1 MDKQLLKIVML
12 DARHDVEKQHV
23 VPRPFRFEDFGNY
36 VFVGIRRAGK
46 SFLLYQ
52 RMQQLLQE
60 GIGWDSM
67 VYVNFEDERLTGMTF
82 LDLNLIIEIHLEL
95 YGKEPI
101 LFFDEIQIVPGW
113 EKFARR
119 LADAKYRV
127 YITGS
132 NAKMLSGEIMTT
144 LGGRYIP
151 VDVYPYSFVEFLDV
165 QQVAH
170 TREDVLSTHGKAAII
185 NRFNDYFRYGGFP
198 ESVGLPVKRD
208 YLNSIYQKIY
218 LSDIAE
224 RNGISNIG
232 ALRLML
238 KKMAES
244 IKQPLSF
251 NRIAGIIS
259 SSGRKISVNSVA
271 KYMDNAQQAW
281 MITPVSNIASRM
293 ADRESN
299 RKYYFTDNGLLSLF
313 LVNQDTALLENLVAV
328 TLFRLYGRDEH
339 VFFFNRETEIDFY
352 VPEAELAIQVC
363 YSLVDADTR
372 KRELEAFRHFPRKLP
387 CTRRIV
393 ITYDEEE
400 ANVVHDGFIVEIM
413 PVWKWLLKVESCL

>member
-1 MDKQLLKIVML
+1 MDKQLLKMVML

-23 VPRPFRFEDFGNY
+23 VPRSFRFEDFGNY

-52 RMQQLLQE
+52 RIQQLMQE

-67 VYVNFEDERLTGMTF
+67 VYVNFEDERLTGMTA
-82 LDLNLIIEIHLEL
+82 LDLNLIIEIHLEQ

-101 LFFDEIQIVPGW
+101 MFLDEIQVIPGW

-151 VDVYPYSFVEFLDV
+151 VDVYPYSFAEFLDV
-165 QQVAH
+165 QHV
-170 TREDVLSTHGKAAII
+170 RCSEEDMLSTHGRAAIV

-198 ESVGLPVKRD
+198 ESIGLPVKRD
-208 YLNSIYQKIY
+208 YLNSVYQKIY

-224 RNGISNIG
+224 RNGISNVG
-232 ALRLML
+232 GLRLML

-244 IKQPLSF
+244 VKQPLSF
-251 NRIAGIIS
+251 NRIASIIS
-259 SSGRKISVNSVA
+259 SSGRKMSVNSVA
-271 KYMDNAQQAW
+271 KYVDNAQQAW

-313 LVNQDTALLENLVAV
+313 LVNQDTVLLENLVAIH
-328 TLFRLYGRDEH
+328 LFWLYGRDDQ
-339 VFFFNRETEIDFY
+339 VFFFSREAEIDFY

-372 KRELEAFRHFPRKLP
+372 KRELGAFRYLPGKLP
-387 CTRRIV
+387 CTRRVV

-400 ANVVHDGFIVEIM
+400 DDIVQDGIHVEVI
-413 PVWKWLLKVESCL
+413 PAWKWLLLATTRS

>member
-1 MDKQLLKIVML
+1 MQNDMDKQLLKMVML

-23 VPRPFRFEDFGNY
+23 VPRPFKFEDFGNY

-67 VYVNFEDERLTGMTF
+67 VYVNFEDERLTGMTA
-82 LDLNLIIEIHLEL
+82 LDLNLIIEIHLEQ

-101 LFFDEIQIVPGW
+101 MFLDEIQVVPGW

-119 LADAKYRV
+119 LADAKYKV

-151 VDVYPYSFVEFLDV
+151 VDVYPYSFAEFLDV
-165 QQVAH
+165 QHVS
-170 TREDVLSTHGKAAII
+170 RSEEDMLATHGRAAIV

-208 YLNSIYQKIY
+208 YLNSVYQKIY

-224 RNGISNIG
+224 RNSISNVG
-232 ALRLML
+232 GLRLMI

-244 IKQPLSF
+244 VKQPLSF
-251 NRIAGIIS
+251 NRIASIIS
-259 SSGRKISVNSVA
+259 SSGRKMSVNSVA
-271 KYMDNAQQAW
+271 KYVDNAQQAW
-281 MITPVSNIASRM
+281 MITPISNIASRM
-293 ADRESN
+293 VDRESN

-313 LVNQDTALLENLVAV
+313 LVNQDSALLENLVAIH
-328 TLFRLYGRDEH
+328 LFRLYGREDR
-339 VFFFNRETEIDFY
+339 VFFFNREAEIDFY

-363 YSLVDADTR
+363 HSLVDADTR
-372 KRELEAFRHFPRKLP
+372 KRELNAFRHLPSKLP
-387 CTRRIV
+387 CRRRMV

-400 ANVVHDGFIVEIM
+400 NLLQDNYQVEVI
-413 PVWKWLLKVESCL
+413 PAWKWLLR

>member
-1 MDKQLLKIVML
+1 MDKQLLKVVMQ

-23 VPRPFRFEDFGNY
+23 MPRPFKFEDFGNY

-67 VYVNFEDERLTGMTF
+67 VYVNFEDERLTGMTV
-82 LDLNLIIEIHLEL
+82 LDLNLIIEIHLEQ

-101 LFFDEIQIVPGW
+101 MFLDEIQVVPGW

-119 LADAKYRV
+119 LADAKYKV

-151 VDVYPYSFVEFLDV
+151 VDVYPYSFAEFLDV
-165 QQVAH
+165 QHVS
-170 TREDVLSTHGKAAII
+170 RSEEDMLATHSRAAIV

-198 ESVGLPVKRD
+198 ESIGLPVKRD

-224 RNGISNIG
+224 RNGISNVG
-232 ALRLML
+232 GLRLMI

-244 IKQPLSF
+244 IRQPLSF
-251 NRIAGIIS
+251 NRIASIIS
-259 SSGRKISVNSVA
+259 SSGRKMSVNSVA
-271 KYMDNAQQAW
+271 KYVDNAQQAW

-313 LVNQDTALLENLVAV
+313 LVNQDSALLENLVAV
-328 TLFRLYGRDEH
+328 NLFRLYGRDDQ
-339 VFFFNRETEIDFY
+339 VFFFNREAEIDFY
-352 VPEAELAIQVC
+352 VPEAELAVQVC
-363 YSLVDADTR
+363 HSLGDADTR
-372 KRELEAFRHFPRKLP
+372 KREFGAFRHLPHKLP
-387 CTRRIV
+387 CTRRVV

-400 ANVVHDGFIVEIM
+400 KFVQDDCLVEVM
-413 PVWKWLLKVESCL
+413 PAWKWLLS

>member
-1 MDKQLLKIVML
+1 MQTDMDKQLLKMVML

-23 VPRPFRFEDFGNY
+23 VPRPFKFEDFGNY

-67 VYVNFEDERLTGMTF
+67 VYINFEDERLTGMTV
-82 LDLNLIIEIHLEL
+82 LDLNLIIEIHLEQ

-101 LFFDEIQIVPGW
+101 MFLDEIQVVPGW

-119 LADAKYRV
+119 LADAKYKV

-151 VDVYPYSFVEFLDV
+151 VDVYPYSFAEFLDV
-165 QQVAH
+165 QHVS
-170 TREDVLSTHGKAAII
+170 RSEEDMLATHSRAAIV

-224 RNGISNIG
+224 RNGISNVG
-232 ALRLML
+232 GLRLMI

-244 IKQPLSF
+244 IRQPLSF
-251 NRIAGIIS
+251 NRIASIIS
-259 SSGRKISVNSVA
+259 SSGRKMSVNSVA
-271 KYMDNAQQAW
+271 KYVDNAQQAW

-293 ADRESN
+293 VDRESN

-313 LVNQDTALLENLVAV
+313 LVNQDSALLENLVAIN
-328 TLFRLYGRDEH
+328 LFRLYGRDDR
-339 VFFFNRETEIDFY
+339 VFFFNREAEIDFY

-363 YSLVDADTR
+363 HSLTDADTR
-372 KRELEAFRHFPRKLP
+372 KREFSAFRHLPHKLP
-387 CTRRIV
+387 CTRRMV

-400 ANVVHDGFIVEIM
+400 EFVQDDCLVEVV
-413 PVWKWLLKVESCL
+413 PAWKWLLS

>member
-1 MDKQLLKIVML
+1 MQTDMDKQLLKMVML

-23 VPRPFRFEDFGNY
+23 VPRPFKFEDFGNY

-67 VYVNFEDERLTGMTF
+67 VYINFEDERLTGMTV
-82 LDLNLIIEIHLEL
+82 LDLNLIIEIHLEQ

-101 LFFDEIQIVPGW
+101 MFLDEIQVVPGW

-119 LADAKYRV
+119 LADAKYKV

-151 VDVYPYSFVEFLDV
+151 VDVYPYSFAEFLDV
-165 QQVAH
+165 QHVS
-170 TREDVLSTHGKAAII
+170 RSEEDMLATHSRAAIV

-224 RNGISNIG
+224 RNGISNVG
-232 ALRLML
+232 GLRLMI

-244 IKQPLSF
+244 IRQPLSF
-251 NRIAGIIS
+251 NRIASIIS
-259 SSGRKISVNSVA
+259 SSGRKMSVNSVA
-271 KYMDNAQQAW
+271 KYVDNAQQAW

-313 LVNQDTALLENLVAV
+313 LVNQDSALLENLVAIN
-328 TLFRLYGRDEH
+328 LFRLYGRDDR
-339 VFFFNRETEIDFY
+339 VFFFNREAEIDFY
-352 VPEAELAIQVC
+352 VPEAELAVQVC
-363 YSLVDADTR
+363 HSLADADTR
-372 KRELEAFRHFPRKLP
+372 KREFGAFRHLPHKLP
-387 CTRRIV
+387 CTRRVV

-400 ANVVHDGFIVEIM
+400 KFVQDDCLVEVM
-413 PVWKWLLKVESCL
+413 PAWKWLLS

>member
-1 MDKQLLKIVML
+1 MQTDMDKQLLKMVML

-23 VPRPFRFEDFGNY
+23 MPRPFKFEDFGNY

-67 VYVNFEDERLTGMTF
+67 VYINFEDERLTGMTV
-82 LDLNLIIEIHLEL
+82 LDLNLIIEIHLEQ

-101 LFFDEIQIVPGW
+101 MFLDEIQVVPGW

-119 LADAKYRV
+119 LADAKYKV

-151 VDVYPYSFVEFLDV
+151 VDVYPYSFAEFLDV
-165 QQVAH
+165 QHVS
-170 TREDVLSTHGKAAII
+170 RSEEDMLATHSRAAIV

-224 RNGISNIG
+224 RNGISNVG
-232 ALRLML
+232 GLRLMI

-244 IKQPLSF
+244 IRQPLSF
-251 NRIAGIIS
+251 NRIASIIS
-259 SSGRKISVNSVA
+259 SSGRKMSVNSVA
-271 KYMDNAQQAW
+271 KYVDNAQQAW

-313 LVNQDTALLENLVAV
+313 LVNQDSALLENLVAIN
-328 TLFRLYGRDEH
+328 LFRLYGRDDR
-339 VFFFNRETEIDFY
+339 VFFFNREAEIDFY

-363 YSLVDADTR
+363 HSLTDADTR
-372 KRELEAFRHFPRKLP
+372 KREFSAFRHLPHKLP
-387 CTRRIV
+387 CTRRMV

-400 ANVVHDGFIVEIM
+400 EFVQDDCLVEVV
-413 PVWKWLLKVESCL
+413 PAWKWLLS

>member
-1 MDKQLLKIVML
+1 MDKQLLKMVML
-12 DARHDVEKQHV
+12 DARHEVEKQHV
-23 VPRPFRFEDFGNY
+23 VPRSFKFEDFGNY

-52 RMQQLLQE
+52 RIQQLMQK
-60 GIGWDSM
+60 GIGWDGI
-67 VYVNFEDERLTGMTF
+67 VYVNFEDERLTEMTAP
-82 LDLNLIIEIHLEL
+82 DLNLILEIHLEQ

-101 LFFDEIQIVPGW
+101 MFLDEIQVVPGW

-119 LADAKYRV
+119 LADSKYRV

-151 VDVYPYSFVEFLDV
+151 VDVYPYSFAEFLEV
-165 QQVAH
+165 QHVGYSE
-170 TREDVLSTHGKAAII
+170 EDILSTHGRAAVV

-208 YLNSIYQKIY
+208 YLNSVYQKIY

-224 RNGISNIG
+224 RNGISNVG
-232 ALRLML
+232 GLRLMI

-244 IKQPLSF
+244 VKQPLSF
-251 NRIAGIIS
+251 NRIASIIS
-259 SSGRKISVNSVA
+259 SAGRKMSVNSIA
-271 KYMDNAQQAW
+271 KYVDNAQQAW

-293 ADRESN
+293 VDRESN

-313 LVNQDTALLENLVAV
+313 LTNQDTALLENLVA
-328 TLFRLYGRDEH
+328 THLFRLYGRDER
-339 VFFFNRETEIDFY
+339 VFFFNREVEIDFY

-372 KRELEAFRHFPRKLP
+372 KRELGAFHHFPKKLP
-387 CTRRIV
+387 CTRRVV
-393 ITYDEEE
+393 ITYDE
-400 ANVVHDGFIVEIM
+400 
-413 PVWKWLLKVESCL
+413 

>member
-1 MDKQLLKIVML
+1 MVML
-12 DARHDVEKQHV
+12 DAKHDVEKQHV

-52 RMQQLLQE
+52 RIQQLMQN

-67 VYVNFEDERLTGMTF
+67 VYVNFEDERLTGMTA
-82 LDLNLIIEIHLEL
+82 LDLNLIIEIHLEQ

-101 LFFDEIQIVPGW
+101 LFLDEIQVIPGW
-113 EKFARR
+113 EKFVRR

-151 VDVYPYSFVEFLDV
+151 VDVYPYSFAEFLDV
-165 QQVAH
+165 QHV
-170 TREDVLSTHGKAAII
+170 RCSEEDMLSTHGRAAIV

-208 YLNSIYQKIY
+208 YLNSVYQKIY

-224 RNGISNIG
+224 RNGINNVG
-232 ALRLML
+232 GLRLML

-244 IKQPLSF
+244 VKQPLSF
-251 NRIAGIIS
+251 NRIASIIS
-259 SSGRKISVNSVA
+259 SSGRKMSVNSVA
-271 KYMDNAQQAW
+271 KYVDNAQQAW

-313 LVNQDTALLENLVAV
+313 LVNQDTALLENLVAIH
-328 TLFRLYGRDEH
+328 LFRLYGRDDR
-339 VFFFNRETEIDFY
+339 VFFFSREAEIDFY

-363 YSLVDADTR
+363 YSLGDADTR
-372 KRELEAFRHFPRKLP
+372 KRELGAFRHLPEKLP
-387 CTRRIV
+387 CTRRVV

-400 ANVVHDGFIVEIM
+400 GDIVQDGIHVEVM
-413 PVWKWLLKVESCL
+413 PAWKWLLTTTRF